1 MSKFNLLLNAA
12 TKVFSHYYCKHNIN
26 FIRNQRSLGGAF
38 NQRQSARVITSF
50 SQFSHQ
56 KARKEEQMAL
66 PQNISIS
73 SATSNP
79 QDNDIRIHYP
89 FEKVTSQIVDMKIIF
104 IQPNFLLS
112 FLSLSPK
119 RQRKLRKKPRL
130 KHFHLKQNLTSDQ

>member
-1 MSKFNLLLNAA
+1 MVIKLFKKRIMSKFNLLLNAA

-26 FIRNQRSLGGAF
+26 FIRNHRSLGGAF
-38 NQRQSARVITSF
+38 NQRQSARVITTF

-79 QDNDIRIHYP
+79 QDNDFRMHSSFWKSNKSNSWYENNFHSTKFP
-89 FEKVTSQIVDMKIIF
+89 SQLPV
-104 IQPNFLLS
+104 S
-112 FLSLSPK
+112 
-119 RQRKLRKKPRL
+119 KPQET
-130 KHFHLKQNLTSDQ
+130 KET